1 MEWNAERYIG
11 WNMDGMKNG
20 TKMEMQ
26 MECGIEM
33 QNGMWTA
40 MLTGIENGK
49 LLFDLA
55 KKLCHVAS
63 KVPTELN
70 T

>member
-1 MEWNAERYIG
+1 
-11 WNMDGMKNG
+11 
-20 TKMEMQ
+20 MEMQ
-26 MECGIEM
+26 NGNAEWKCRMEMQNGNAEWKCRIEM

-40 MLTGIENGK
+40 MLTGIQNGK

-55 KKLCHVAS
+55 KKLCQVAS
-63 KVPTELN
+63 KVSTELN